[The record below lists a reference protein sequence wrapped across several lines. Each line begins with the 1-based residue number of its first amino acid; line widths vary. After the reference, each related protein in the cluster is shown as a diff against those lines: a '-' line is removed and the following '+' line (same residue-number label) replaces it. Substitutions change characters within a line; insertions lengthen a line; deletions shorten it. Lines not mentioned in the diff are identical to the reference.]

1 MLIPFPENLIDKVEV
16 KNGEIILKDNASK
29 AEQEEFLKIMNEY
42 HKKPYEKYGPNGE
55 LLEFEI

>member
-29 AEQEEFLKIMNEY
+29 AEQEEFLKIMNE
-42 HKKPYEKYGPNGE
+42 HNKESYEKYGPNGE